1 MPHSVAL
8 PCEREREQRIAVA
21 AAETAAEPGNR
32 VDLLIDGK
40 ATYDAM
46 FAAIAAAKHHV
57 HLETYIIEAD
67 RIGHRVADV
76 LIDCRRRGADV
87 RLIYDGYGSTS
98 DGRFWERLRAAGVEL
113 HRFNPPE
120 PLRNFNFARYDLRD
134 HRKILV
140 VDGRVGFTGGINFYD
155 AYEVPNRPGI
165 RSRRDQP
172 FKVPWGQSFSGNV
185 GWRDTHIRI
194 EGPAVPRLQRLF
206 VSHWERLENVSLPA
220 AGLFPPVPES
230 GTADVSFDVGVG
242 GDDQAS
248 DIYFTYLE
256 RFRRARRSIWITQ
269 AYFVP
274 DDAFLEALVAA
285 AGRGVD
291 VRIIVPS
298 LTDVVPILFASRHL
312 YGRLLEAGVRIF
324 EYQDAVL
331 HAKTAVVDGRWST
344 VGSSNLDYL
353 SFIRNHEVNAVVTGR
368 DFAREMERTFLKDL
382 ERSREVSLADWK
394 SRPATHRFIGYL
406 ACRFKEWF

>member
-1 MPHSVAL
+1 MPHSLAIA
-8 PCEREREQRIAVA
+8 REREGGQPAAVA
-21 AAETAAEPGNR
+21 AVETTTEPGNR
-32 VDLLIDGK
+32 VDLLIDGA

-46 FAAIAAAKHHV
+46 FAAIEAAQHHV

-67 RIGHRVADV
+67 GTGNRVADA
-76 LIDCRRRGADV
+76 LIDCRRRGIDV
-87 RLIYDGYGSTS
+87 RFIYDGYGSTT
-98 DGRFWERLRAAGVEL
+98 DRRFWSRFREAGIKL

-155 AYEVPNRPGI
+155 AYTVPNRPRRR
-165 RSRRDQP
+165 RSGRL
-172 FKVPWGQSFSGNV
+172 FAVPWGESLSGNV
-185 GWRDTHIRI
+185 GWRDTHLRI
-194 EGPAVPRLQRLF
+194 EGPSVLQLQRLF
-206 VSHWERLENVSLPA
+206 VSHWECLEDVSLA
-220 AGLFPPVPES
+220 KRDLFPAVPPAGS
-230 GTADVSFDVGVG
+230 ADVSFDVGVG
-242 GDDQAS
+242 GDHAAS

-256 RFRRARRSIWITQ
+256 RFRRAHRNVWITQ

-274 DDAFLEALVAA
+274 DEAFLDALIAA

-331 HAKTAVVDGRWST
+331 HAKTAVIDGRWST

-353 SFIRNHEVNAVVTGR
+353 SFIRNHEVNAVVTGPE
-368 DFAREMERTFLKDL
+368 FAREMESVFHRDL
-382 ERSREVSLADWK
+382 DRSREISLDDWRR
-394 SRPATHRFIGYL
+394 RPMTHKWIGYI